1 MGEDFLRR
9 RNDRFIRQRDA
20 RFVEELGPDLFS
32 ACLPDAVVN
41 VCGTVLGDVSPGE
54 ELWAPE
60 VNPSGPIHFYR
71 GDAPAVRLDGPAADH
86 VRAERDGRTA
96 PVVAQVVQVEHDHG
110 LVTLRVRSKS

>member
-20 RFVEELGPDLFS
+20 RFVEEIGPDLFS

-41 VCGTVLGDVSPGE
+41 VCGTALGDVSSGD
-54 ELWAPE
+54 ELWASE
-60 VNPSGPIHFYR
+60 VNPTGPVNFYR
-71 GDAPAVRLDGPAADH
+71 GNLPAVGLDGPAADH
-86 VRAERDGRTA
+86 VRAEHDGRAA
-96 PVVAQVVQVEHDHG
+96 PLVAQVVHVERDYG